1 MAKMTVAD
9 IDVTGK
15 KVLMRCD
22 FNVPLDETG
31 VISSDDRILKALPS
45 IRTVLDG
52 GGSLIL
58 MSHLGR
64 PKGER
69 NLAMSLAPV
78 ARRLSDLLDQE
89 VVFVS
94 DCVGPD
100 VRAKAL
106 ALKKGDVLLLE
117 NLRFHKQETV
127 KDKEAAADDQLRGAK
142 DAFARDIAELADVY
156 VCEAFGTAH
165 RDNASMLTVPRM
177 MAGKPRVA
185 GLLIEKEIKFLS
197 DTIGN
202 PERPFVAVLGGAK
215 VSGKI
220 RVIENLLDK
229 VDAIIIGGG
238 MAYTFFKAQGRSIG
252 KSICEEAF
260 VGQANGLLERAKESG
275 CEVLLPIDTVI
286 AQEFK
291 ANAEHRVISGDIDEA
306 WEGVDIGPLSRAR
319 FAKKLQDAKTIVW
332 NGPMGVFELE
342 PFDAGTKAVAEAV
355 ARATAGGART
365 IVGGG
370 DSASALRQMGLA
382 DQVSHIST
390 GGGASLE
397 LLAGKRFKC
406 LDILDEKE

>member
-1 MAKMTVAD
+1 MTTSGVIPIGPSTSWRRSPNCRLQATIALVRCFSMAKMTVAD

-215 VSGKI
+215 VSDKI
-220 RVIENLLDK
+220 GVIENMLDK
-229 VDAIIIGGG
+229 CDAILIGGA
-238 MAYTFFKAQGRSIG
+238 MMYTFAAAQGRQVGNSLVDPDSYDMARSLVLKGGRKLRLPVDCVAAKRI
-252 KSICEEAF
+252 EE
-260 VGQANGLLERAKESG
+260 G
-275 CEVLLPIDTVI
+275 IDTQVCTDAI
-286 AQEFK
+286 P
-291 ANAEHRVISGDIDEA
+291 
-306 WEGVDIGPLSRAR
+306 EGL
-319 FAKKLQDAKTIVW
+319 
-332 NGPMGVFELE
+332 
-342 PFDAGTKAVAEAV
+342 
-355 ARATAGGART
+355 
-365 IVGGG
+365 
-370 DSASALRQMGLA
+370 
-382 DQVSHIST
+382 
-390 GGGASLE
+390 
-397 LLAGKRFKC
+397 
-406 LDILDEKE
+406 